1 MTTLVKETSMVCSSS
16 TDVCCTHLVV
26 FSNKEVLLLFQLLIV
41 VSQDLTCFNVKPK

>member
-26 FSNKEVLLLFQLLIV
+26 YSNREVLLLCQLLIV
-41 VSQDLTCFNVKPK
+41 VSLNL